1 MYLTNVGPTEKLHGK
16 LLLLLLMEFQLH
28 DIEWL
33 VIIKYINM
41 IILIY

>member
-1 MYLTNVGPTEKLHGK
+1 MYLTNVGPTENLAGE
-16 LLLLLLMEFQLH
+16 LLLLLWMEFQLH
-28 DIEWL
+28 EWL

>member
-1 MYLTNVGPTEKLHGK
+1 MYLTNVGPTENLLGE

-28 DIEWL
+28 EWL
-33 VIIKYINM
+33 VIMKYFNM

>member
-1 MYLTNVGPTEKLHGK
+1 MYLTNVGPTENLHGE
-16 LLLLLLMEFQLH
+16 LLLLLVMEFQLH
-28 DIEWL
+28 EWL